1 MLKWLTNK
9 FNLPEAIVNAVSNDS
24 YDAGNSDISCTR
36 LIAPARQVAL
46 QRKHSEEIV
55 EDVSDRVW
63 SLLGQSVHH
72 ILERAATDD
81 DTVEER
87 YYDTIDGWKV
97 SGQVDLISKGTL
109 YDFKV
114 TSVWSVLDG
123 AKTDWVNQLNVLHYL
138 ADDPSIE
145 RLAIIAI
152 LRDWSKLRALKCHY
166 PKAQVVEIEIPLW
179 TRQEQ
184 EAYILERV
192 RKHKN
197 AQTNL
202 TLNTEMAWCTD
213 EELWKRSDVF
223 AVMKEGRKS
232 AVKLCDTE
240 ADAESRVENLGGKHY
255 VEYRKGEAVRC
266 GYCSVRDF
274 CSQYKGDMK

>member
-1 MLKWLTNK
+1 MLTNNL
-9 FNLPEAIVNAVSNDS
+9 NLPQAIVNAVACDPYDS
-24 YDAGNSDISCTR
+24 GKSDISCTR

-46 QRKHSEEIV
+46 QKKHSGEIV

-72 ILERAATDD
+72 ILERAANEDD
-81 DTVEER
+81 VVEER
-87 YYDTIDGWKV
+87 FYDCIDDWWI
-97 SGQVDLISKGTL
+97 SGQCDLISNNTL

-145 RLAIIAI
+145 SLAIIAI
-152 LRDWSKLRALKCHY
+152 LRDWSRNRALKGNY
-166 PKAQVVEIEIPLW
+166 PKAQVVEIDIPLW

-184 EAYILERV
+184 EAYILERI

-197 AQTNL
+197 AQNAL
-202 TLNTEMAWCTD
+202 KLGQEIAWCTD
-213 EELWKRSDVF
+213 EELWKRPDVF

-240 ADAESRVENLGGKHY
+240 EDAESRVENLGGKHY

-266 GYCSVRDF
+266 GYCSVSEF
-274 CSQYKGDMK
+274 CSQHCGGW